1 MADRDFI
8 FLSPPHVGEL
18 ERELLLAAFDSNWI
32 APTGPDLALFEAEL
46 ASMVDV
52 PHAVALSSGTAALHL
67 ALVAVGVEPGDDVLV
82 SDLTFAASA
91 NAVVYAGARPIFIDS
106 DERTWNLDPEL
117 LAEELDAR
125 AKLGKL
131 PSAVVVVDLYG
142 QCADW
147 DRITD
152 ACRAYEVPVIAD
164 AAEAL
169 GATYRGR
176 PAGSLAD
183 LGVFSFNGNKIIT
196 TSGGG
201 MLVGRSKQQI
211 EHVRYLATQARQPV
225 PHYEHVDIG
234 FNYRMSNLLAA
245 LGRGQLRNL
254 PDRVAARRDVNA
266 RYRAEL
272 TGVPGLGFMPVADYG
287 EPNHWL
293 TVVTIDPAVCGR
305 EPLEVVAELHAQDI
319 EARPAWK
326 PMHLQPVFADA
337 PVRGGS
343 VGERIFA
350 TGLCLPS
357 GSSLTI
363 EQQARVVDALLTA
376 IDRATH
382 ASAMATGGI

>member
-1 MADRDFI
+1 VPEREFV

-18 ERELLLAAFDSNWI
+18 ERQLLLAAFDSNWI
-32 APTGPDLALFEAEL
+32 APTGPDLGAFEQEL
-46 ASMVDV
+46 AAYVDL

-67 ALVAVGVEPGDDVLV
+67 ALVAVGVEPGDDVIV
-82 SDLTFAASA
+82 SDLTFAATA
-91 NAVVYAGARPIFIDS
+91 NAVVYAGARPVFIDS
-106 DERTWNLDPEL
+106 DAATWNMDPDL

-125 AKLGKL
+125 ARHGRL
-131 PSAVVVVDLYG
+131 PSAVIVVDLYG
-142 QCADW
+142 QCASW
-147 DRITD
+147 DRISEI
-152 ACRAYEVPVIAD
+152 CRAYEIPTIED
-164 AAEAL
+164 AAESL

-176 PAGSLAD
+176 SAGALAD

-201 MLVGRSKQQI
+201 MLVGRSGEHI
-211 EHVRYLATQARQPV
+211 ERVRYLSTQARQPV
-225 PHYEHVDIG
+225 AHYEHVDIG

-254 PDRVAARRDVNA
+254 PERVAARRDVNA

-272 TGVPGLGFMPVADYG
+272 TGIPGLEFMPVADHG

-293 TVVTIDPAVCGR
+293 TVVTIDPEVTGR
-305 EPLEVVAELHAQDI
+305 TPHELVRILLAQDI

-326 PMHLQPVFADA
+326 PMHLQPVFAGA
-337 PVRGGS
+337 EVRGGS
-343 VGERIFA
+343 VGAEVFA

-363 EQQARVVDALLTA
+363 EQQTRVVDALRSALGV
-376 IDRATH
+376 DSPTH
-382 ASAMATGGI
+382 AVTSGGR